1 MLGALVLKF
10 GSKCCDLKLLT
21 EIWALSL
28 ELGSWGR
35 NLGFEAGIW
44 GRVTEKWISG
54 LEFGL

>member
-10 GSKCCDLKLLT
+10 GSKCCDLKLST

-28 ELGSWGR
+28 EFEIWGR
-35 NLGFEAGIW
+35 NLGFEARIW
-44 GRVTEKWISG
+44 GRVTGKWTSG